1 MARVLLVEPNDHLRR
16 VFRRRFE
23 REGFE
28 LVEAVDGEGAFSVA
42 RGGTL
47 DLIVVESSVRD
58 AAGTD
63 LPGLLARD
71 PELRGVPMIVL
82 EGRERPDL
90 RVPRADDDGWRA
102 APRPAADGHEVAQ
115 VGEIGSTPWAEL
127 GVPAPRPSS
136 AGEGPL
142 LAAHLQ
148 ELHHP
153 FRPGHLVE
161 LARGVLDAVAGPSG
175 SG

>member
-1 MARVLLVEPNDHLRR
+1 

-28 LVEAVDGEGAFSVA
+28 LLEAVDGEGALGVA
-42 RGGTL
+42 RNGTP

-58 AAGTD
+58 AAGLD

-71 PELRGVPMIVL
+71 PDLRGVPMIVL
-82 EGRERPDL
+82 EGRERSDPPGVHTEDVEG
-90 RVPRADDDGWRA
+90 RWREVV
-102 APRPAADGHEVAQ
+102 RPAAERPPAARAGQA
-115 VGEIGSTPWAEL
+115 GPAPWAEL
-127 GVPAPRPSS
+127 GMRPPDPRPPS
-136 AGEGPL
+136 GHDERCLG
-142 LAAHLQ
+142 AHLN

-161 LARGVLDAVAGPSG
+161 LARGVIASGAGPTG